1 MSTGERHLYGRNR
14 EADQLALQREWRRL
28 TRAATFVAVL
38 TSPVTF
44 AFFYVQHD
52 WPFLWALVATIVF
65 VIAFRGFMDVL
76 AHKLI
81 PRASLYGAGRELVEE
96 DIVSRRRVW
105 YWRTKFRRL
114 CWLALAVGIAL
125 AFMSIFGMSIKD
137 VGDFVVA
144 PLPLLQI

>member
-1 MSTGERHLYGRNR
+1 MAIEERHWHGRAR
-14 EADQLALQREWRRL
+14 EAEQLALQREWRRL
-28 TRAATFVAVL
+28 SRAATIVAVL

-52 WPFLWALVATIVF
+52 WPFGWALLATFVF

-76 AHKLI
+76 SHRLI

-114 CWLALAVGIAL
+114 FYLAVLVGLIAL
-125 AFMSIFGMSIKD
+125 AMALFGISLD
-137 VGDFVVA
+137 
-144 PLPLLQI
+144 

>member
-1 MSTGERHLYGRNR
+1 MAIEERHWHGRAR
-14 EADQLALQREWRRL
+14 EAEQLALQREWRRL
-28 TRAATFVAVL
+28 SRAATIVAVL

-52 WPFLWALVATIVF
+52 WPLGWALLATFVF

-76 AHKLI
+76 SHRLI
-81 PRASLYGAGRELVEE
+81 PRASLYGAGRELVED

-114 CWLALAVGIAL
+114 FWLGVAVGIVLAVMAL
-125 AFMSIFGMSIKD
+125 FGVSFSQ
-137 VGDFVVA
+137 VLNALVA
-144 PLPLLQI
+144 ALPLLLG

>member
-1 MSTGERHLYGRNR
+1 MSTGGRHLYGRNR
-14 EADQLALQREWRRL
+14 EAEQLALQREWRRL

-44 AFFYVQHD
+44 AFFYVEHD
-52 WPFLWALVATIVF
+52 WPLLWALVGTIVF

-76 AHKLI
+76 AHRLI

-105 YWRTKFRRL
+105 YWRTKFWRL
-114 CWLALAVGIAL
+114 FWLGIAVGIVLAVMAL
-125 AFMSIFGMSIKD
+125 FGVSIGD
-137 VGDFVVA
+137 VG
-144 PLPLLQI
+144 